1 MDKKMK
7 WQLVAAAAVLFAG
20 VVSSAIAASPAGMKL
35 YVFSSGALTIGR
47 GVLQN
52 FGPMDPPIQVP
63 VGFFVIKH
71 PKGNILFDTGNNDKI
86 IDNFDYWPKGM
97 QSLDP
102 VRTPDVA
109 IDVQLR
115 KIGMSPDDIKFVVV
129 SHMHLDHGGNV
140 GKFPHSTLIIQR
152 DEIDYANF
160 PDEPFNGPFIREDMW
175 VLRAANG
182 SGKPNAMNMVILNQQ
197 DYDIFRDGSVVVKY
211 SRGHTKGH
219 QMMVVRLPKQGTTIL
234 TGDNVYFRENV
245 DKHIPPNLV
254 LAYDPAAIMK
264 SYDYLRE
271 MMAMEGADYFTAHD
285 PDAYKAMKHAPE
297 YYE

>member
-1 MDKKMK
+1 MGKKMK
-7 WQLVAAAAVLFAG
+7 WQLVTAAAVLFAG

-35 YVFSSGALTIGR
+35 YAFSSGALTIGK

-52 FGPMDPPIQVP
+52 FGPMDPPIKIP
-63 VGFFVIKH
+63 VGFFVIHH
-71 PKGNILFDTGNNDKI
+71 PKGNVLFDTGNNDKI
-86 IDNFDYWPKGM
+86 ITDFNYWPKSM
-97 QSLDP
+97 QGLDP

-115 KIGMSPDDIKFVVV
+115 KIGMSPNDIKFVVP
-129 SHMHLDHGGNV
+129 SHMHLDHGGNIA
-140 GKFPHSTLIIQR
+140 KFPNSTLIIQK
-152 DEIDYANF
+152 DEIDYAMF
-160 PDEPFNGPFIREDMW
+160 PDEPYTGPFIREDAW

-182 SGKPNAMNMVILNQQ
+182 SNNPNSMNMIIRNQE
-197 DYDIFRDGSVVVKY
+197 DFDIFRDGSVVVKY

-219 QMMVVRLPKQGTTIL
+219 QMLIVRLPHKGTTIL

-254 LAYDPAAIMK
+254 LAYDPAAIMR
-264 SYDYLRE
+264 SYDFIRE
-271 MMAMEGADYFTAHD
+271 MMANEGADYFTAHD
-285 PDAYKAMKHAPE
+285 PDVFKTMKHAPE